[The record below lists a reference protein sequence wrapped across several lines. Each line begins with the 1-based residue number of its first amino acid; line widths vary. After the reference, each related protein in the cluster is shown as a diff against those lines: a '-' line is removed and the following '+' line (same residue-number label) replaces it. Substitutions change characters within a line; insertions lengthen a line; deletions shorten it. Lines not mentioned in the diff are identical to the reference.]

1 MAPEK
6 VKVLLVDDEPELTRN
21 LALVL
26 SRRGFEVDCVGDG
39 LAALSNVAN
48 KQYGVVVLDIK
59 MPGMS
64 GLGVLS
70 EIKRFA
76 PSIQV
81 ILLTGHFSPTDEE
94 DTLKSGA
101 YAYLL
106 KPFPIMKLVE
116 VITAAAQGGK
126 MPGIDRSTGPSMSD

>member
-1 MAPEK
+1 MTPEK
-6 VKVLLVDDEPELTRN
+6 VKILLVDDEVELTRN

-26 SRRGFEVDCVGDG
+26 SRRGFEVETVGDG
-39 LAALSNVAN
+39 LSALSNVAN
-48 KQYGVVVLDIK
+48 NHYDVVVLDIK

-64 GLGVLS
+64 GLQVLS

-116 VITAAAQGGK
+116 VITAAARGGE
-126 MPGIDRSTGPSMSD
+126 MPGDSHSVCPSMSD